1 MDVIRHITTCPRRFD
16 APVLTLGN
24 FDGVHRGHQA
34 IFARVVAEA
43 RARGGAAMAITFTP
57 HPMTVLRPEKAP
69 PTLTSLRDKLA
80 LIDETGI
87 DVVILKRFTRAFAA
101 VTAPEFVERF
111 IVGAIGAAK
120 LVVGHSVSFGRD
132 RAGNANLLQDLG
144 ARFGFEVE
152 VIGPVEVDGHEV
164 SSSAARRAV
173 SAGDVRLAATLLGRP
188 HRLSGRIVH
197 GKHRGKTIGFPT
209 ANVAVRA
216 GMFPPDGVYAVT
228 AEIDGERRPAV
239 ANVGRNPTFG
249 PDAPRTL
256 EAYIFDFD
264 RDVYGRRCQV
274 GFIERLRGEITFA
287 SVDELIA
294 QIRADAEQARAI
306 LASTPL

>member
-1 MDVIRHITTCPRRFD
+1 VDVIRHITTCPRRFD

-34 IFARVVAEA
+34 IFARVVADA

-57 HPMTVLRPEKAP
+57 HPMAVLRPEKAP
-69 PTLTSLRDKLA
+69 PALTSLRDKLA
-80 LIDETGI
+80 LLDETGI
-87 DVVILKRFTRAFAA
+87 DVLILKRFTPEFAA

-111 IVGAIGAAK
+111 IVGAVGAAK

-132 RAGNANLLQDLG
+132 RAGNAPLLQELG
-144 ARFGFEVE
+144 ARFGFDVE

-164 SSSAARRAV
+164 SSSAIRRAV
-173 SAGDVRLAATLLGRP
+173 AAGDVRLAAKLLGRP
-188 HRLSGRIVH
+188 HRLTGRIVV
-197 GKHRGKTIGFPT
+197 GKRRGAALGFPT

-228 AEIDGERRPAV
+228 TEIDGVRRPGV
-239 ANVGRNPTFG
+239 ANIGRNPTFG
-249 PDAPRTL
+249 PNAPRTL
-256 EAYIFDFD
+256 EAHIFDFD
-264 RDVYGRRCQV
+264 GDVYGRRCRV
-274 GFIERLRGEITFA
+274 GFVERLRGETKFD
-287 SVDELIA
+287 SVDALVV

-306 LASTPL
+306 LASQPS